1 MNRKSRLKGIR
12 NYDKIIKEHYDKI
25 RKEKTREF
33 PKKEVIEYW
42 EKEIRTLKNNRKNL
56 DEKV

>member
-33 PKKEVIEYW
+33 P
-42 EKEIRTLKNNRKNL
+42 
-56 DEKV
+56 